1 MEERV
6 VRIRLGLPVAAF
18 WTVLLVLIAAP
29 VIAQADKAV
38 WTEMSLSTARS
49 ASAGRSVPLP
59 ATYRAFA
66 VDLSALEA
74 SLDAQAQARS
84 SAMTV
89 SLPHP
94 AGGFRA
100 FEVLPS
106 DVMSAALA
114 SQFPELRAFKGRA
127 VDDPRT
133 TMQMEVTP
141 RGVTAQVL
149 APGERWVIDP
159 LIQGRADRA
168 IVYYARDGRS
178 GSRDHKCLVG
188 SDSDDRSARRPATR
202 ALREAAVVDARSTGQ
217 SLRTYRLAVATT
229 GEYSQYHG
237 GTKPLVLSAVVT
249 TIARVTGIYE
259 KELAVSFTLI
269 DITDIIFLDAE
280 TDGLTNDSAGQLID
294 ESQIVINNAIGAAN
308 YDVGHTFST
317 GGGGLAA
324 IETPCKDS
332 SKAMGITGR
341 ANPIGDPFDVDYVA
355 HEIGHQFGGQHTYN
369 GTVCTTG
376 DPASAYE
383 PGGGST
389 IQAYA
394 GICGSDDL
402 QANSDPIFAAV
413 SFDQMVSYIEDD
425 VGGSCAATSAVTSP
439 ASGAVNSPPVVDAG
453 DDFTVPNNTPLILT
467 GSATDT
473 DGDPLTY
480 LWEQRDLGPKVPLGA
495 TDNGASP
502 LFRVW
507 TPEVSS
513 SRYLPQLSDVL
524 TGVQSVAEVMP
535 SLPRD
540 MDFRLTARDGNGG
553 VNSDD
558 MVITIVS
565 TDSLYPSFSLI
576 EPSIGGEV
584 LGSTATVRWH
594 VGGTYVPPVSAE
606 MVDFYLST
614 DSGATFP
621 ETPFD
626 SKPNLGYAR
635 LTFPPGVQTDTA
647 RLLIRGQGNIFY
659 SLSSEDFSLDSDAAA
674 TPEIPAPVLWSAIP
688 IDEGATFYFGEG
700 PNPDGTAGT
709 ANLYEATCR
718 GSFTE
723 SFNESASPNL
733 AVSGVQ
739 PSVTST
745 VTVDAVGGVSSD
757 GLRLD
762 LDISHSYRGDVE
774 VTLTSPSG
782 NTVVIKDSDGNDSD
796 DDVVLT
802 NFLLLGFT
810 GAQIQGD
817 WHLRVTDVYPQEDDG
832 VLNSWSLSG
841 VGRTDQVLSSSL
853 DHSPITVTGLS
864 NGSQYACELTAYDTF
879 ATPRRGSRSVLLGAV
894 TPSDSATVFTVTPS
908 AGEGGVIQP
917 DIALPVLSGNQI
929 AFSLMPDQGY
939 RVDAVTGSC
948 DGNFS
953 RSTYTTLPVL
963 GDCTVEAS
971 FVLRRAGVPVIESVD
986 YGDGEIIIRVS
997 PGTGDPPTRYD
1008 AICTDGVNAF
1018 TGWSASSLITVSG
1031 LTNGTP
1037 YTCTVTASNAFGTSA
1052 ATSPTA
1058 EVVPEPREG
1067 GLPIW
1072 LLYQAT
1078 QQ

>member
-1 MEERV
+1 MEERA
-6 VRIRLGLPVAAF
+6 VRTRLGLPAAGV
-18 WTVLLVLIAAP
+18 WSVLLALIAAP
-29 VIAQADKAV
+29 VTAQADESV
-38 WTEMSLSTARS
+38 WTELSLSTARS

-59 ATYRAFA
+59 AAYRAFV
-66 VDLSALEA
+66 VDLTTLKANLTP
-74 SLDAQAQARS
+74 QAQARS
-84 SAMTV
+84 SVMTV

-94 AGGFRA
+94 SGGFRA
-100 FEVLPS
+100 FEVYPS

-114 SQFPELRAFKGRA
+114 SQFPELHAFKGRA
-127 VDDPRT
+127 VDDSRT
-133 TMQMEVTP
+133 TVQIEITP

-159 LIQGRADRA
+159 LTKGRADRA
-168 IVYYARDGRS
+168 VVYYAEDTHSAG
-178 GSRDHKCLVG
+178 RDHKCLVHAPE
-188 SDSDDRSARRPATR
+188 DSRAGERPVVLTRRSESR
-202 ALREAAVVDARSTGQ
+202 VGARSIGQ

-237 GTKPLVLSAVVT
+237 GTKPLALSAVLT

-269 DITDIIFLDAE
+269 DITDIIFLDA
-280 TDGLTNDSAGQLID
+280 TNDGLSNDNANQLID

-317 GGGGLAA
+317 GGGGLAQL
-324 IETPCKDS
+324 ETPCKDA
-332 SKAMGITGR
+332 SKAKGITGR
-341 ANPIGDPFDVDYVA
+341 TNPIGDPFDVDYVA
-355 HEIGHQFGGQHTYN
+355 HEIGHQFGGDHTYN

-376 DPASAYE
+376 NSATAYE

-402 QANSDPIFAAV
+402 QANSDPIFSAV

-425 VGGSCAATSAVTSP
+425 VGGDCAAPSDVTSP
-439 ASGAVNSPPVVDAG
+439 VSGAVNSPPAVDAG
-453 DDFTVPNNTPLILT
+453 DDFTVPNNTPLVLT
-467 GSATDT
+467 GSATDA

-495 TDNGASP
+495 ADNGASP

-507 TPEVSS
+507 TPEESS
-513 SRYLPQLSDVL
+513 SRYLPKLANVVA
-524 TGVQSVAEVMP
+524 GVQSVAEIMP
-535 SLPRD
+535 SVPRN

-558 MVITIVS
+558 MVVTVVG
-565 TDSLYPSFSLI
+565 TNPLYPSFSLI
-576 EPSIGGEV
+576 EPSLGGEE

-594 VGGTYVPPVSAE
+594 VGETYAPPVSTE

-614 DSGATFP
+614 DGGATFA

-626 SKPNLGYAR
+626 STPNLGYAR
-635 LTFPPGVQTDTA
+635 VTFPSGIQTNTA
-647 RLLIRGQGNIFY
+647 RLMIRGQSNIFY
-659 SLSSEDFSLDSDAAA
+659 NLSSEDFTLDSDAAA
-674 TPEIPAPVLWSAIP
+674 TPEIPAPVLWSVIP

-700 PNPDGTAGT
+700 PNPDGSAGA

-718 GSFTE
+718 GSLTE
-723 SFNESASPNL
+723 SFNESASP
-733 AVSGVQ
+733 VTIISGSQ
-739 PSVTST
+739 PRAIST
-745 VTVDAVGGVSSD
+745 VTVDAVGGVSQA

-762 LDISHSYRGDVE
+762 LDISHAYRGDIQ

-782 NTVVIKDSDGNDSD
+782 YQVVVISSDYSDSDADI
-796 DDVVLT
+796 VLT
-802 NFLLLGFT
+802 NFPVLGFN
-810 GAQIQGD
+810 GQQIQGE
-817 WHLRVTDVYPQEDDG
+817 WTLEVTDVWPTADDG
-832 VLNSWSLSG
+832 VFNSWSLSG
-841 VGRTDQVLSSSL
+841 SGQTDQVLSSSL
-853 DHSPITVTGLS
+853 DHSPITVAGLS

-908 AGEGGVIQP
+908 AAEGGAIQP
-917 DIALPVLSGNQI
+917 DIALPVLSGNQV
-929 AFSLMPDQGY
+929 AFSLTPDQGY
-939 RVDAVTGSC
+939 LVDAVMGSC
-948 DGNFS
+948 GGNFS
-953 RSTYTTLPVL
+953 RSTYTTQPILD
-963 GDCTVEAS
+963 DCTVEAS
-971 FVLRRAGVPVIESVD
+971 FVLRRAGVPVIDSVD
-986 YGDGEIIIRVS
+986 YGDGEITIRVS
-997 PGTGDPPTRYD
+997 PGPGGSPDTYSVT
-1008 AICTDGVNAF
+1008 CSDGVNSF
-1018 TGWSASSLITVSG
+1018 EGSSASTTITVSG

-1037 YTCTVTASNAFGTSA
+1037 YTCSVIASNAF
-1052 ATSPTA
+1052 ATSPATNPTA
-1058 EVVPEPREG
+1058 AITPEATGG

-1078 QQ
+1078 Q